1 MMTGEAPPP
10 GEGSAT
16 ELESYRAMVLLVD
29 DQVMIAEA
37 VRRALAG
44 QPNLDFHCCLNPNE
58 ALAVARNLKPS
69 VILQDLIMPG
79 VDGLDLVQQYR
90 QVPEIAQVPI
100 IVLSSQE
107 DPVIKSRAFERGAN
121 DYLVKLP
128 DRVELIARI
137 RYHSRAC
144 LNQIQRDDAYR
155 ALQESQQQLMLANL
169 KLERM
174 TQIDGL
180 TGLSNRRHFNE
191 YLVDEWNRVLRKRD
205 QITIIMIDVDHFKRF
220 NDTYGHLTGDDVLVR
235 VAEAIQR
242 CCSRP
247 TDFSAR
253 FGGEEF
259 VVIIS
264 GLSPADAA
272 DVARQLRAEV
282 AAMAIPHGN
291 TTDAGVVT
299 ISVGVATTVP
309 RHEIAPMQLVEAADR
324 ALFRAKAAGRNG
336 VAVADITDFEL

>member
-1 MMTGEAPPP
+1 MTGDAQPP
-10 GEGSAT
+10 GTGASV
-16 ELESYRAMVLLVD
+16 ELDSYQAMVLLVD

-58 ALAVARNLKPS
+58 ALAIARNLKPT

-107 DPVIKSRAFERGAN
+107 DPAIKSRAFERGAN

-174 TQIDGL
+174 TRIDGL

-191 YLVDEWNRVLRKRD
+191 YLVDEWNRALRK
-205 QITIIMIDVDHFKRF
+205 QEQMTIIMIDVDHFKRF

-235 VAEAIQR
+235 VAGAIKR

-264 GLSPADAA
+264 GLSAAEAA
-272 DVARQLRAEV
+272 DVARRLRAEV
-282 AAMAIPHGN
+282 AAMAIPHGG
-291 TTDAGVVT
+291 TPDADIVT
-299 ISVGVATTVP
+299 ISLGVATITP
-309 RHEIAPMQLVEAADR
+309 RHEIAAVQLVEAADR
-324 ALFRAKAAGRNG
+324 ALFRAKAEGRNG
-336 VAVADITDFEL
+336 VVCADPSDIEL

>member
-174 TQIDGL
+174 TRIDGL